1 MTVSYHLAKFSGY
14 RHCRSADIN
23 FFHVSPV
30 HIIKRP
36 CDIESWVPAIA
47 SYHSAKFGDH
57 RYCVSADIYIYF
69 SCFTLPYNQNVTWLA
84 RSCLSSLCQLKEN
97 VIFPIPIPIPISMFA
112 NYRYSAWTMCIWI
125 LLFFKIH
132 AK

>member
-1 MTVSYHLAKFSGY
+1 MSYHLAKFSGY

-57 RYCVSADIYIYF
+57 RYCVSADIYIYIF
-69 SCFTLPYNQNVTWLA
+69 NVSRYHIIKTSRDLLDPVFLA
-84 RSCLSSLCQLKEN
+84 YVNLRK
-97 VIFPIPIPIPISMFA
+97 M
-112 NYRYSAWTMCIWI
+112 
-125 LLFFKIH
+125 
-132 AK
+132 